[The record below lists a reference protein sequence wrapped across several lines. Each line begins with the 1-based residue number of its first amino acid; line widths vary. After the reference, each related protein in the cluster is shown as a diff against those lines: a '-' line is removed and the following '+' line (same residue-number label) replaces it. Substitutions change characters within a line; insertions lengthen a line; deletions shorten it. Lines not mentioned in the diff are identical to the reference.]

1 MAPRPWVCGK
11 VSPLLIARVGHLQLH
26 VGLFPFTVYV
36 KHGGQCQYK
45 YELFYKCMYQYLN
58 ECVEPERTN
67 STISAA
73 ATRILLTQTKKKSRQ
88 RHQYI
93 YCALCMQLQGRRR
106 CVDHRLCVYVQTQ
119 PHCAKR
125 ISSFP
130 LVCTAEC
137 PRRKT
142 TPERSFRA
150 AELILV
156 PRNIAFCNGVG

>member
-45 YELFYKCMYQYLN
+45 YELFYKCLYQYLD

-73 ATRILLTQTKKKSRQ
+73 ATRILLTQTKKSRGSATNIFIVHYACNFRDAGDAWTTDCVCMYKPSLTAQKGSLHSPLFALQSVREGRQ
-88 RHQYI
+88 R
-93 YCALCMQLQGRRR
+93 LSEVSGR
-106 CVDHRLCVYVQTQ
+106 Q
-119 PHCAKR
+119 
-125 ISSFP
+125 
-130 LVCTAEC
+130 
-137 PRRKT
+137 
-142 TPERSFRA
+142 
-150 AELILV
+150 
-156 PRNIAFCNGVG
+156 N